1 MSTQLHFLEI
11 SRYTFIEDLGMKL
24 RYMICTHK
32 DRYTAKCYFDVFAF
46 YLLEREKLLSDRVG
60 ITMCHHVLV
69 VLSSPTSSCQ
79 FGGTG

>member
-24 RYMICTHK
+24 RYMIYTHK
-32 DRYTAKCYFDVFAF
+32 HTQLNVILMCAF
-46 YLLEREKLLSDRVG
+46 CLLEREKLLSDRVG